1 MVRRRHSHT
10 RGRVLACA
18 VCVRIFAC
26 MCMCIYSVFV
36 VIVTV
41 ITIVFSLVIS
51 YTKCHLSFF
60 SMPYKK
66 DIGRDVCGIYNAA
79 CNI

>member
-26 MCMCIYSVFV
+26 MCMCISSVFV
-36 VIVTV
+36 VIVSA
-41 ITIVFSLVIS
+41 IDCIVFSLVIS
-51 YTKCHLSFF
+51 DIKCHLSFF

-66 DIGRDVCGIYNAA
+66 
-79 CNI
+79 NIS